1 MERSPYKSSPT
12 LLWCDERR
20 VIDGLPEAFA
30 LERSE
35 SEWLV
40 TLLSAGE
47 LKYIFEGKGEGEA
60 DGKGQG

>member
-1 MERSPYKSSPT
+1 MDRSPYTSAET
-12 LLWCDERR
+12 LLWCDGRR
-20 VIDGLPEAFA
+20 LVDQLRDVFA

-47 LKYIFEGKGEGEA
+47 LRYIFEGVSDDE
-60 DGKGQG
+60 DQG

>member
-1 MERSPYKSSPT
+1 MARSPYTSAET
-12 LLWCDERR
+12 VLWSDGRR
-20 VIDGLPEAFA
+20 VIDLLPDAFG

-47 LKYIFEGKGEGEA
+47 LRYIFEGLSDEE
-60 DGKGQG
+60 QG